1 MTTSGVPRG
10 LPAKRANG
18 TAALLEVARLFLK
31 LGTIGFGG
39 PAAHIA
45 MMEDEVVRRRRWL
58 TREQFLDYLGA
69 TNLIP
74 GPNSTELAIH
84 IGHARAGWPGLLV
97 AGACFILPAALI
109 VAAIGWGYVR
119 YGRLPEAQGILYGI
133 KPVVI
138 AVVLQ
143 ALWALGR
150 SAVKSRWLAVVG
162 LAALVAAA
170 LGAHELAVLAATGA
184 ASAAAA
190 TLTRRS
196 TPGPAAAPWVL
207 PAWPVA
213 GTAGIGGVAALTSP
227 FSLWS
232 LFLVF
237 AKIGA
242 VLFGSGYVLL
252 AFLRADLVERLG
264 WLTERQLLDAVAVGQ
279 VTPGPVFTTATFIG
293 YLLGGGPGAVVATVG
308 IFLPAFV
315 FVALSG
321 PLIPRLRRSPTAA
334 AVLDGVNVASLALM
348 AVVTWQLGRAALVDP
363 LAGAL
368 AVGSGVLVL
377 RYRINS
383 AWLVLAA
390 AALGWTLME
399 FAPQPQ

>member
-1 MTTSGVPRG
+1 MIRRTSRSAILFSAFSRISAVPFCGSNSIDSTPSSFFSALSIAPLQYAQSIPASLNLMVRSSAEG
-10 LPAKRANG
+10 LDGNAPRSTH
-18 TAALLEVARLFLK
+18 TALNRMRCLIDVVYTLVTIETENRNTSRTRDVALLFLK

-74 GPNSTELAIH
+74 GPNSTELALH

-97 AGACFILPAALI
+97 AGACFILPATLI

-170 LGAHELAVLAATGA
+170 LGAHELAVL
-184 ASAAAA
+184 
-190 TLTRRS
+190 
-196 TPGPAAAPWVL
+196 
-207 PAWPVA
+207 
-213 GTAGIGGVAALTSP
+213 
-227 FSLWS
+227 
-232 LFLVF
+232 
-237 AKIGA
+237 
-242 VLFGSGYVLL
+242 
-252 AFLRADLVERLG
+252 
-264 WLTERQLLDAVAVGQ
+264 
-279 VTPGPVFTTATFIG
+279 
-293 YLLGGGPGAVVATVG
+293 
-308 IFLPAFV
+308 
-315 FVALSG
+315 
-321 PLIPRLRRSPTAA
+321 
-334 AVLDGVNVASLALM
+334 
-348 AVVTWQLGRAALVDP
+348 
-363 LAGAL
+363 
-368 AVGSGVLVL
+368 
-377 RYRINS
+377 
-383 AWLVLAA
+383 
-390 AALGWTLME
+390 
-399 FAPQPQ
+399 